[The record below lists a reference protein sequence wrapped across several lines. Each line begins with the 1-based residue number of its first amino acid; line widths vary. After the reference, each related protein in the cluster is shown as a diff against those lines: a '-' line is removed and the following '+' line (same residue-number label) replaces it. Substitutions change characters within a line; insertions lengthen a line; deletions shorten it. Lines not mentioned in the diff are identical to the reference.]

1 MLVGYVSDEFYVGIP
16 NVGIEF
22 TREGISVAIRSRT
35 SGSVYANVEP
45 GAYRVYLSREGF
57 TPKWVDM
64 EVRAGVI
71 HHFRLLSDNISGY
84 VWPKWVRSGDTGQV
98 RLHSPR
104 DAVVSLW
111 RYGWEREF
119 VTELGHLTD
128 EPRGAYCQILPDG
141 DVSRTGVRWSDHGY
155 SYPEVDPLS
164 GGGPESLC
172 RGRRDD
178 RGCTTSTPK
187 TQQGP
192 SSRSPGSWP
201 LGNPACGSRCW
212 PPTSTGTPTTT
223 TGAGATTWH
232 EIPVGPQRLADC
244 RKDVNVAADI
254 FTEWAP
260 PELGRVVAGID
271 ELSRGSVVVLGV
283 VPEEAR
289 RVGPKCY
296 VLATGEQFGQ
306 RYRRSLRLDGPQ
318 AVVDRRYA
326 MKGDSPTAVVGGT
339 YEHLVPQPIGVRR
352 IPLL

>member
-164 GGGPESLC
+164 GGGPESLY
-172 RGRRDD
+172 RGVATIGVVLLPRQRRSRVLLLVPPD
-178 RGCTTSTPK
+178 RGPSGTRPADRGVGLQHQLERLQPLRGPEQLRGMRSLS
-187 TQQGP
+187 GP
-192 SSRSPGSWP
+192 SASRIAVRMST
-201 LGNPACGSRCW
+201 SR
-212 PPTSTGTPTTT
+212 PTSSPN
-223 TGAGATTWH
+223 
-232 EIPVGPQRLADC
+232 GPHPNLA
-244 RKDVNVAADI
+244 A
-254 FTEWAP
+254 W
-260 PELGRVVAGID
+260 
-271 ELSRGSVVVLGV
+271 
-283 VPEEAR
+283 
-289 RVGPKCY
+289 
-296 VLATGEQFGQ
+296 
-306 RYRRSLRLDGPQ
+306 
-318 AVVDRRYA
+318 
-326 MKGDSPTAVVGGT
+326 
-339 YEHLVPQPIGVRR
+339 
-352 IPLL
+352 